1 MSVVVELDEKGELH
15 LPSAMLPGAAPHAR
29 YQVEV
34 LGHQVVLSPQNG
46 GDGFLRQVSP
56 QQRAGDILQ
65 WAASH
70 RGGPGL
76 PDQAVGRDSIYD

>member
-15 LPSAMLPGAAPHAR
+15 LPFAMLPGAAPHAR

-34 LGHQVVLSPQNG
+34 QGRQVVLSPQKG
-46 GDGFLRQVSP
+46 GDGFWHHASP
-56 QQRAGDILQ
+56 KQRAADILQ
-65 WAASH
+65 WAAGH

-76 PDQAVGRDSIYD
+76 PDEAVGRDSIYD